1 MTDPDLATATANG
14 AYYTPSKLKKS
25 SKKSRTEHLQE
36 QVYLQTERILRAHRD
51 NHPRHVGD
59 DRVRRTPERF
69 E

>member
-14 AYYTPSKLKKS
+14 GYYTPSKLKKS

-36 QVYLQTERILRAHRD
+36 QVYLQTERILACP
-51 NHPRHVGD
+51 PRQPPRSVGD
-59 DRVRRTPERF
+59 GRVRRASERF